1 MGGKT
6 QTKPKETNI
15 MDKRTE
21 VKAQIGAALIALEI
35 VGKTGDAGQ
44 LAVARSLIIDARDG
58 IDLII

>member
-1 MGGKT
+1 
-6 QTKPKETNI
+6 

-21 VKAQIGAALIALEI
+21 VKAQIGAALIALDI